1 MIASTSRLSRLLN
14 TNQDSAHSDPS
25 FFQSFCHSFW
35 PTKLISTPSTLFAC
49 RRRAQV
55 HKHPGGHAQKK
66 VKFRRIAFRPS
77 GASTLVLVSCR
88 PLVHLIIIGGT
99 GRLITALLD
108 GCTMARQQSI
118 MTRAPHFSSFRHR
131 RTVPH

>member
-1 MIASTSRLSRLLN
+1 MIASASRLSRLLN
-14 TNQDSAHSDPS
+14 TKTPPTRILLFPILSPLFFWSDRTHFHSIDSLCLQTTCSS
-25 FFQSFCHSFW
+25 
-35 PTKLISTPSTLFAC
+35 ST
-49 RRRAQV
+49 
-55 HKHPGGHAQKK
+55 KHPGGQ

-77 GASTLVLVSCR
+77 GTCTLVLVSCR

-108 GCTMARQQSI
+108 GCTIARQQSI
-118 MTRAPHFSSFRHR
+118 MTGTPHFSSFRHR